1 MSYWNRRQ
9 RMPNVQ
15 YFTNGRIAQGHSI
28 VNQTEPHV
36 ASKVMTWLFLTVN
49 GAHN

>member
-15 YFTNGRIAQGHSI
+15 YFTNGRIAQGRTI
-28 VNQTEPHV
+28 VNQTEPPRF
-36 ASKVMTWLFLTVN
+36 TT
-49 GAHN
+49 